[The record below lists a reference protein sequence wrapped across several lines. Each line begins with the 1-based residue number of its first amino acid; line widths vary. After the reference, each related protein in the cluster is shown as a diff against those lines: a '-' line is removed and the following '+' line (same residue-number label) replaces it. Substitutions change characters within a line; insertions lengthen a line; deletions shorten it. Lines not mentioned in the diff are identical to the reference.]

1 MSTHINKI
9 INKHD
14 KFIDGQKKFG
24 KCAYIQNI
32 EYNEH
37 ITQIGKELNK

>member
-1 MSTHINKI
+1 MLTHINKI

-14 KFIDGQKKFG
+14 KLIDGQKKFG
-24 KCAYIQNI
+24 ECAYIQNI
-32 EYNEH
+32 ESNEH